1 MESIQLSKRLELVS
15 LYIQPGARL
24 ADIGSDHA
32 YLPCALAQ
40 KNLIEWAV
48 AGEVV
53 KGPYNKAKQEVSY
66 RKLENQIEV
75 RFGDGLEVIHSDDRI
90 DTITICG
97 MGGALIRDI
106 LQRGINNKIL
116 SRKEKLILQP
126 NVGEKTLRT
135 FLMNNHYKIINEE
148 ILAEND
154 KIYEIIV
161 AIPTDET
168 IQYSELELT
177 FGPVLLMNS
186 SSIFKLKWS
195 RELEKLLYI
204 KEELKKSKE
213 VDSVKEN
220 RLNQEINQIMEMIK

>member
-1 MESIQLSKRLELVS
+1 MESIQLSKRLEQVAS
-15 LYIQPGARL
+15 YIQSGARL

-40 KNLIEWAV
+40 KKLIEWAV

-53 KGPYNKAKQEVSY
+53 KGPYNKAKKEVSY

-75 RFGDGLEVIHSDDRI
+75 RLGDGLEVIHSDDRI
-90 DTITICG
+90 DTVTICG
-97 MGGALIRDI
+97 MGGTLIRDI
-106 LQRGINNKIL
+106 LQRGINNEAL

-135 FLMNNHYKIINEE
+135 FLMNNQYKIINEE
-148 ILAEND
+148 ILEEND

-186 SSIFKLKWS
+186 SSIFKLKWT
-195 RELEKLLYI
+195 RELEKLFYI

-213 VDSVKEN
+213 VDSIKLN
-220 RLNQEINQIMEMIK
+220 RLDQEIDQITEMIK